1 MQTVP
6 DETMIVT
13 GFEHHTFNCPS
24 CHDEER
30 RLVFVRQSK
39 PLSPPIQTEGMD
51 QDLVDAT
58 LQLLGEP
65 AAADGAPQESSSVR
79 SGKTLPAKRLPL
91 ASPAY
96 RPSISRS
103 TRTANSGIWDRR
115 EWGPPILPRL

>member
-1 MQTVP
+1 MRCMVCSEEMRLVQTVP

-65 AAADGAPQESSSVR
+65 AAADGAPQESEQRPGRGKR
-79 SGKTLPAKRLPL
+79 SR
-91 ASPAY
+91 
-96 RPSISRS
+96 RS
-103 TRTANSGIWDRR
+103 AC
-115 EWGPPILPRL
+115 L

>member
-13 GFEHHTFNCPS
+13 GFEHHIFNCPS

-39 PLSPPIQTEGMD
+39 PLSPPIQTESAPIQTEGMD

-58 LQLLGEP
+58 LQLVGQP
-65 AAADGAPQESSSVR
+65 AAANGAPQRVQQRQVGEKR
-79 SGKTLPAKRLPL
+79 SRLSACL
-91 ASPAY
+91 
-96 RPSISRS
+96 
-103 TRTANSGIWDRR
+103 
-115 EWGPPILPRL
+115 